1 VANEG
6 KLIAIVAPSSA
17 PAVLKAMRAHPL
29 GRGAEIIGS
38 VTEAHPGIVAMRTLL
53 GTMRIV
59 DMLSGDQ
66 LPRIC

>member
-6 KLIAIVAPSSA
+6 KLVAIVDAA
-17 PAVLKAMRAHPL
+17 QAERILAAMRAHPL
-29 GRGAEIIGS
+29 GQQARIIGR
-38 VTEAHPGIVAMRTLL
+38 VTESNPGLVMMRTPL
-53 GTMRIV
+53 GTTRIV